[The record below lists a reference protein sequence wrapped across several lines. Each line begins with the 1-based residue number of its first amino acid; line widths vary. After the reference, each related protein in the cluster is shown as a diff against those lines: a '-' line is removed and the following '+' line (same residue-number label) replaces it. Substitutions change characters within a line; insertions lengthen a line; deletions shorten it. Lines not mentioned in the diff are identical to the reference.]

1 MDRRDYMDSDR
12 WWDQISPDR
21 RMVTL
26 RFGFLDEGD
35 NLVSLDEDLEEVRPV
50 WFPIEWIV
58 CSGCQGRGEYVNPS
72 IDSHGLSQE
81 DFDQDPDFRDDYRS
95 GVYNVTCEL
104 CKGRAVMPELPEAD
118 DILRT
123 ARDKFLDQMHAWDS
137 ESHMERMMGA

>member
-26 RFGFLDEGD
+26 RFGIHDW
-35 NLVSLDEDLEEVRPV
+35 DEDYGDGDAEQDPI
-50 WFPIEWIV
+50 WYHIEWVV

-123 ARDKFLDQMHAWDS
+123 ARDKFLDQMHSWDA